1 MRLLALA
8 FNRSLKSLGN
18 AANVVENIPDF
29 GAVFTLKD
37 KFLINP
43 NGVGVASTVCL
54 EVTKDSA

>member
-1 MRLLALA
+1 MRLLALT
-8 FNRSLKSLGN
+8 FSRSLTSLGDV
-18 AANVVENIPDF
+18 AKVVGNIPDF